1 MKPQAPRRWFAPACP
16 PTPWLRRACLR
27 RGFGRQVLASLL
39 AFSAHALLQA
49 SAPRKAPARAVTARR
64 EGARA
69 AYERALALRASFES
83 KPEDKRQKSDYLTAI
98 HALRDVYRLN
108 PAYSKT
114 PPALAAV
121 AELYEQMGRVFSS
134 DRYFYQSVNAYQF
147 LISQYPKN
155 PAAREAAYSIAQVY
169 QTDLENPHE
178 ARRAFQKFLDQYPQS
193 SKAKE
198 ARQQLKELDQ
208 HEVGRLAGPSA
219 PRQPKTEKPRAST
232 PAQVMAIRHWVGP
245 NYSRIVISLEGEA
258 RFDTSRLANPDRIV
272 LDLSNTQLSP
282 ALSGRAFPGEDGYLR
297 QIRVAQYRPG
307 VARVVLDV
315 QKIEDYSIFTLPNP
329 FRLVIDIH
337 GTSSIASG
345 QPPGGEHVPSTAAG
359 LHPPPS
365 TDLARPSAKADKPEA
380 SSETGTKRT
389 EAKARER
396 EGVTEPATGKSPA
409 RGSTRDKSSTAEAMA
424 ERATPAAPMA
434 SGGRT
439 LTRALGLKIGRVVID
454 AGHGGHDTGTIGPT
468 GLCEKDVVLDVGL
481 RLRSLL
487 ERDTGSSVI
496 LTRSD
501 DTFIPLEE
509 RTAIANQN
517 SADLFISIHANA
529 SRDHGARGLETYY
542 LNLTSDPEAL
552 EVAARENATS
562 QESVHQLQDLIKKIA
577 LTEKAEESHEFAKLV
592 ERQIHQSLAK
602 AGNAQRDR
610 GVKRAPFVVLIGA
623 NMPSILAE
631 ISFLTN
637 PRDERLL
644 NRPDYRQK
652 IADGIYQGIVHYMNT
667 LARVSMAG
675 PVRPPR
681 P

>member
-1 MKPQAPRRWFAPACP
+1 MKPQAPPRWFAPA
-16 PTPWLRRACLR
+16 LLR
-27 RGFGRQVLASLL
+27 RGFGRLVLASLL
-39 AFSAHALLQA
+39 AFTAHAFPQA
-49 SAPRKAPARAVTARR
+49 SAPRKAPARSVTARR
-64 EGARA
+64 ERARTG
-69 AYERALALRASFES
+69 YERALGLRASLES
-83 KPEDKRQKSDYLTAI
+83 KPEDKRQKPDYLTAI
-98 HALRDVYRLN
+98 HAFREVYRLN

-134 DRYFYQSVNAYQF
+134 DRYFYESVNAYQF
-147 LISQYPKN
+147 LISQYPKS
-155 PAAREAAYSIAQVY
+155 PAARQAAYSIAQVY

-178 ARRAFQKFLDQYPQS
+178 ARKAFQGFLGQYPQT

-198 ARQQLKELDQ
+198 AREQLKELDRR
-208 HEVGRLAGPSA
+208 EVGQVAGRAPDGATTGRPA
-219 PRQPKTEKPRAST
+219 PRQPKTEKPRTSP
-232 PAQVMAIRHWVGP
+232 PAQLMAIRHWVGL
-245 NYSRIVISLEGEA
+245 NYSRIVISLDGEA
-258 RFDTSRLANPDRIV
+258 KFDTSRLDSPDRIV

-282 ALSGRAFPGEDGYLR
+282 ALTGRAFPGEDGYLR
-297 QIRVAQYRPG
+297 QIRVAQYKPG

-337 GTSSIASG
+337 GTSSTASEK
-345 QPPGGEHVPSTAAG
+345 PPGAQRVGGTTTEAASRAPVATAD

-365 TDLARPSAKADKPEA
+365 TDPTRLPAAAGQSAKADKPEA
-380 SSETGTKRT
+380 SSETATKRT

-396 EGVTEPATGKSPA
+396 EATTEEERAA
-409 RGSTRDKSSTAEAMA
+409 
-424 ERATPAAPMA
+424 RATPAAPMA

-468 GLCEKDVVLDVGL
+468 GICEKDVVLDVAL

-487 ERDTGSSVI
+487 ERDTGSSIV

-529 SRDHGARGLETYY
+529 SRDKSARGLEAYY
-542 LNLTSDPEAL
+542 LNFTSNPEAL

-562 QESVHQLQDLIKKIA
+562 QESVHQLQDLIKRIA
-577 LTEKAEESHEFAKLV
+577 LTEKVEESHEFAKLV

-652 IADGIYQGIVHYMNT
+652 IAEGIYQGIVHYMNT

>member
-1 MKPQAPRRWFAPACP
+1 MKPQAPHRWFAP
-16 PTPWLRRACLR
+16 
-27 RGFGRQVLASLL
+27 VLASLL
-39 AFSAHALLQA
+39 AFAAHAFPQA
-49 SAPRKAPARAVTARR
+49 SAPRKAPARSVTARR
-64 EGARA
+64 EGART
-69 AYERALALRASFES
+69 AYERALGLRASLDS
-83 KPEDKRQKSDYLTAI
+83 KAEDKRQKSNYLTAI
-98 HALRDVYRLN
+98 HAFREVYRLN

-147 LISQYPKN
+147 LISQYPKS
-155 PAAREAAYSIAQVY
+155 PAAREAAYSIAEVY
-169 QTDLENPHE
+169 QTDLETPPE
-178 ARRAFQKFLDQYPQS
+178 ARKAFQKFLDQYPQS
-193 SKAKE
+193 PKAIE
-198 ARQQLKELDQ
+198 AREQLKELDRR
-208 HEVGRLAGPSA
+208 EAGRLAGQPA
-219 PRQPKTEKPRAST
+219 PRQPKTEKPSTST

-258 RFDTSRLANPDRIV
+258 KFDTSRLVNPDRIV

-282 ALSGRAFPGEDGYLR
+282 ALPGRAFPGEDGYLR

-337 GTSSIASG
+337 GASTTASEK
-345 QPPGGEHVPSTAAG
+345 PPGAQRVASTAAEAASRAPSPAAE

-365 TDLARPSAKADKPEA
+365 TETAAKR
-380 SSETGTKRT
+380 TGTKAREHEPTT
-389 EAKARER
+389 EAAS
-396 EGVTEPATGKSPA
+396 GKSSG
-409 RGSTRDKSSTAEAMA
+409 RGSTGGKSSTEEELVA
-424 ERATPAAPMA
+424 RATPAAPMA

-468 GLCEKDVVLDVGL
+468 GVCEKDVVLDIAL

-487 ERDTGSSVI
+487 EHDTGSSVT

-529 SRDHGARGLETYY
+529 SRDKSARGLEAYY
-542 LNLTSDPEAL
+542 LNFTSNPEAL

-577 LTEKAEESHEFAKLV
+577 LTEKVEESHEFAKLV

-644 NRPDYRQK
+644 NRPDYREK
-652 IADGIYQGIVHYMNT
+652 IAEGIYQGIVHYMNT